1 MRTTSSGVDGRSRR
15 RRSSAKPAAASGN
28 ACAGVQTEPGAAV
41 SVPDPTTIASAH
53 ARRSAITKRS
63 AALSAAISLFE
74 EGSDGTATT
83 PSIVATKFANSLGSS
98 KPSEPPYSAARS
110 PGRSKATRPSGS

>member
-15 RRSSAKPAAASGN
+15 ARSSAKPAAASGN

-53 ARRSAITKRS
+53 ARRSPITKRS

-74 EGSDGTATT
+74 EG
-83 PSIVATKFANSLGSS
+83 
-98 KPSEPPYSAARS
+98 
-110 PGRSKATRPSGS
+110 TRRNRDHAVDRGDEVGEQPRLVEAE